1 MVPKEGIEPTRVLP
15 RQILSLLR
23 LPVPP
28 LRHAPIIRA
37 GRELSNQQSPGS
49 VPASAPM
56 QSHVDS
62 YNGCMD
68 DMPMLGQTIDDI
80 VAGRTD
86 LYESIVR
93 YYEGFVFSVAV
104 RVTFDRDLAYDVTQ
118 ETFLKLYGSLSKF
131 RGQSRL
137 SSYLYRIATN
147 AGIDAARKRSQ
158 HPVSSGDAQAD
169 LLTVEAPQTA
179 GDGPDAEEVKSAL
192 RAALQR
198 VDPVFRAAF
207 GLVDLDGLSYGE
219 AAARLGV
226 PVGTVKSRVF
236 RARGEL
242 RELLSG
248 TLGH

>member
-1 MVPKEGIEPTRVLP
+1 
-15 RQILSLLR
+15 
-23 LPVPP
+23 
-28 LRHAPIIRA
+28 
-37 GRELSNQQSPGS
+37 
-49 VPASAPM
+49 M
-56 QSHVDS
+56 QTDPDS
-62 YNGCMD
+62 YNAYMD
-68 DMPMLGQTIDDI
+68 DMPQLAQTIDEV
-80 VAGRTD
+80 VAGRIE

-118 ETFLKLYGSLSKF
+118 DTFLKLYGSLSKF

-147 AGIDAARKRSQ
+147 VAIDAARKRSR
-158 HPVSSGDAQAD
+158 HPVSSGDVQAD

-179 GDGPDAEEVKSAL
+179 SEGPDVEEIKSAL
-192 RAALQR
+192 QAALLKVDPAFRAAL
-198 VDPVFRAAF
+198 A
-207 GLVDLDGLSYGE
+207 LVDLDGLSYEE
-219 AAARLGV
+219 AAVRLGV

-248 TLGH
+248 TLGR

>member
-1 MVPKEGIEPTRVLP
+1 ML
-15 RQILSLLR
+15 
-23 LPVPP
+23 
-28 LRHAPIIRA
+28 
-37 GRELSNQQSPGS
+37 
-49 VPASAPM
+49 VPATM
-56 QSHVDS
+56 QNDGDS

-68 DMPMLGQTIDDI
+68 DMPKLAATIDGVI
-80 VAGRTD
+80 AGRTE

-118 ETFLKLYGSLSKF
+118 ETFLKLYKTLSRF

-147 AGIDAARKRSQ
+147 AGIDAARKRAQ

-179 GDGPDAEEVKSAL
+179 NDGPDAGEVNAAVQ
-192 RAALQR
+192 AALQK

-207 GLVDLDGLSYGE
+207 ALVDLDGLSYEE
-219 AAARLGV
+219 AAVQLGV

-248 TLGH
+248 TLGR

>member
-1 MVPKEGIEPTRVLP
+1 
-15 RQILSLLR
+15 
-23 LPVPP
+23 
-28 LRHAPIIRA
+28 
-37 GRELSNQQSPGS
+37 
-49 VPASAPM
+49 M
-56 QSHVDS
+56 QNDGDS

-68 DMPMLGQTIDDI
+68 DMPKLAATIDGVI
-80 VAGRTD
+80 AGRTE

-104 RVTFDRDLAYDVTQ
+104 RVTFDRDLAHDVTQ
-118 ETFLKLYGSLSKF
+118 ETFLKLYKTLSRF

-147 AGIDAARKRSQ
+147 AGIDAARKRAQ

-179 GDGPDAEEVKSAL
+179 NDGPDAGEVNAAVQ
-192 RAALQR
+192 AALQK

-207 GLVDLDGLSYGE
+207 ALVDLDGLSYEE
-219 AAARLGV
+219 AAVQLGV

-248 TLGH
+248 TLGR

>member
-1 MVPKEGIEPTRVLP
+1 
-15 RQILSLLR
+15 
-23 LPVPP
+23 
-28 LRHAPIIRA
+28 
-37 GRELSNQQSPGS
+37 
-49 VPASAPM
+49 M
-56 QSHVDS
+56 QSDVDS

-68 DMPMLGQTIDDI
+68 DMPKLAQTIDQV
-80 VAGRTD
+80 VAGRTE
-86 LYESIVR
+86 LYETIVR

-118 ETFLKLYGSLSKF
+118 DTFLNLYGSLSKF

-179 GDGPDAEEVKSAL
+179 SDGPDIEEVKSAL
-192 RAALQR
+192 QAALQK

-207 GLVDLDGLSYGE
+207 ALVDLDGLSYE
-219 AAARLGV
+219 DAAFRLGV

-236 RARGEL
+236 RARGQL
-242 RELLSG
+242 REFLSG
-248 TLGH
+248 TLGRRARLRDGDK

>member
-1 MVPKEGIEPTRVLP
+1 VPSIT
-15 RQILSLLR
+15 
-23 LPVPP
+23 
-28 LRHAPIIRA
+28 A
-37 GRELSNQQSPGS
+37 GRELSNWRSHVGRL
-49 VPASAPM
+49 ALAPM
-56 QSHVDS
+56 QSDPDL

-68 DMPMLGQTIDDI
+68 DMPKLAQTIDEV
-80 VAGRTD
+80 VAGRTE
-86 LYESIVR
+86 LYETIVR
-93 YYEGFVFSVAV
+93 YYERFVFSVAV

-179 GDGPDAEEVKSAL
+179 SDGPDVEEVKSAL
-192 RAALQR
+192 QVALQK
-198 VDPVFRAAF
+198 VDPVFRVAF
-207 GLVDLDGLSYGE
+207 ALVDLDGLSYEE
-219 AAARLGV
+219 AAVRLGV

-242 RELLSG
+242 RELLLG
-248 TLGH
+248 TLGR

>member
-1 MVPKEGIEPTRVLP
+1 
-15 RQILSLLR
+15 
-23 LPVPP
+23 
-28 LRHAPIIRA
+28 
-37 GRELSNQQSPGS
+37 
-49 VPASAPM
+49 M
-56 QSHVDS
+56 QNDGDS

-68 DMPMLGQTIDDI
+68 DMPKLAATIDGVI
-80 VAGRTD
+80 AGRTE

-118 ETFLKLYGSLSKF
+118 ETFLKLYKTLSRF

-147 AGIDAARKRSQ
+147 AGIDAARKRAQ

-179 GDGPDAEEVKSAL
+179 NDGPDAGEVNAAVQ
-192 RAALQR
+192 AALQK

-207 GLVDLDGLSYGE
+207 ALVDLDGLSYEE
-219 AAARLGV
+219 AAVQLGV

-248 TLGH
+248 TLGR

>member
-1 MVPKEGIEPTRVLP
+1 
-15 RQILSLLR
+15 
-23 LPVPP
+23 
-28 LRHAPIIRA
+28 
-37 GRELSNQQSPGS
+37 
-49 VPASAPM
+49 M
-56 QSHVDS
+56 QSDPDS

-68 DMPMLGQTIDDI
+68 DMPKLAQTIDQV
-80 VAGRTD
+80 VAGRTE
-86 LYESIVR
+86 LYEAIVR

-118 ETFLKLYGSLSKF
+118 DTFLKLYGSLSKF

-179 GDGPDAEEVKSAL
+179 SDGPDVEEVKSAL
-192 RAALQR
+192 HAALQK

-207 GLVDLDGLSYGE
+207 ALVDLDGLSYE
-219 AAARLGV
+219 DAAFRLGV

-236 RARGEL
+236 RARGQL

-248 TLGH
+248 TLGRRVRLRDGDK

>member
-1 MVPKEGIEPTRVLP
+1 
-15 RQILSLLR
+15 
-23 LPVPP
+23 
-28 LRHAPIIRA
+28 
-37 GRELSNQQSPGS
+37 
-49 VPASAPM
+49 M
-56 QSHVDS
+56 QTDPDS

-68 DMPMLGQTIDDI
+68 DMPKLAQTIDQV
-80 VAGRTD
+80 VAGRTE
-86 LYESIVR
+86 LYEAIVR
-93 YYEGFVFSVAV
+93 YYEGFVFAVAV

-118 ETFLKLYGSLSKF
+118 DTFLKLYGSLSKF

-169 LLTVEAPQTA
+169 LLTV
-179 GDGPDAEEVKSAL
+179 DA
-192 RAALQR
+192 
-198 VDPVFRAAF
+198 VFRAAF
-207 GLVDLDGLSYGE
+207 ALVDLDGLSYE
-219 AAARLGV
+219 DAAFRLGV

-248 TLGH
+248 TLGR